1 MKTYV
6 YLFLFQFGV
15 PCSRPT
21 TSSVCDEPLT
31 DDDGESL
38 VETPLSTGKVTL
50 LNVLNEVNTPQ
61 IFFAFFLIFK
71 FQIWKMIEHQP
82 LGKRLE
88 DQLGKSH
95 KFTLIKKLTVT

>member
-1 MKTYV
+1 MLYMKTYV

-50 LNVLNEVNTPQ
+50 LNVLNEVDTPQ
-61 IFFAFFLIFK
+61 INLFRFPSDL
-71 FQIWKMIEHQP
+71 QISDM
-82 LGKRLE
+82 E
-88 DQLGKSH
+88 DDRTPTPWQTAGTSAG
-95 KFTLIKKLTVT
+95 